1 MTKPLKIIFAGTPE
15 FAAKHLQALLHAKY
29 NISAVITQP
38 DKPAG
43 RGQKVQINPV
53 KKLSLTH
60 KIPVYQPKTL
70 RDTKIQNIIKDL
82 KPDILIDVACGLL
95 VPKEILSLPQYGC
108 INVHPSLL
116 PRWRGASPIQHAILA
131 GDEVT
136 GVSVMLMDEGLDTG
150 PVFLQKEYLIE
161 SNDTSATLLKDLA
174 ILGIEA
180 LLEVLNKL
188 TTGEITP
195 IKQDETKAC
204 YAEKIVK
211 EGAKIDWHK
220 SALKL
225 EREIRAFNP
234 WPISHAQIDDQII
247 RIWQASPLPETTD
260 KKPGEIIRLGQQGI
274 DVATGNGVL
283 RILQMQFPGKKILS
297 VTEILKSKLK
307 FFTQHKKF
315 I

>member
-1 MTKPLKIIFAGTPE
+1 MTKPLNIIFAGTPE

-60 KIPVYQPKTL
+60 KTSVYQPKTL
-70 RDTKIQNIIKDL
+70 RDTKIQKIIKDL
-82 KPDILIDVACGLL
+82 KPDVLVDVACGLL
-95 VPKEILSLPQYGC
+95 IPKEILTLPQYGC

-116 PRWRGASPIQHAILA
+116 PKWRGASPIQRAILA

-136 GVSVMLMDEGLDTG
+136 GVSIMLMDEGLDTG
-150 PVFLQKEYLIE
+150 PVFLQKEYLIKP
-161 SNDTSATLLKDLA
+161 NDTSATLLEDLA
-174 ILGIEA
+174 VLSIEA

-188 TTGEITP
+188 TTAEITP
-195 IKQDETKAC
+195 IKQDEAKAC
-204 YAEKIVK
+204 YAKKIAK
-211 EGAKIDWHK
+211 EDAKINWHK
-220 SALKL
+220 SAIKL
-225 EREIRAFNP
+225 DREVRAFNP
-234 WPISHAQIDDQII
+234 WPISHAQIDDKII
-247 RIWQASPLPETTD
+247 RIWQASPVSETTD
-260 KKPGEIIRLGQQGI
+260 KSPGEIIRLGQHGI
-274 DVATGNGVL
+274 DVATGDGIL

-297 VTEILKSKLK
+297 ASEILKSKLK

-315 I
+315 T